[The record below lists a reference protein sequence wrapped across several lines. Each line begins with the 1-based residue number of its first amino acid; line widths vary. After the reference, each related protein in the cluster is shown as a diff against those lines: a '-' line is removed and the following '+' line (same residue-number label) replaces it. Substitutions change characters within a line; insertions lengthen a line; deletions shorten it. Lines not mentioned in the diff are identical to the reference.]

1 MLTTIA
7 SITSGAI
14 GVGIIFIGARFLV
27 VPQAAATGYGVLAA
41 PVGAQNHAASPYP
54 WLYVKGMRDIASGIF
69 IFILLAN
76 RAPHLLGAFMAAAS
90 IIPVGDA
97 VIVLRSGGTRAAAFG
112 IHGATA
118 AVALAASAALLMA

>member
-41 PVGAQNHAASPYP
+41 PVGAQNHAASHYP

-118 AVALAASAALLMA
+118 AVMLAASAALLLA

>member
-1 MLTTIA
+1 MLTILA
-7 SITSGAI
+7 SIVSGVI
-14 GVGIIFIGARFLV
+14 GVGIILIGVRFLLA
-27 VPQAAATGYGVLAA
+27 PQAAAAGYGVPAE
-41 PVGAQNHAASPYP
+41 PRRAQIPAGSPYT
-54 WLYVKGMRDIASGIF
+54 WLYAKGVRDVASGIF
-69 IFILLAN
+69 ILVLLAN

-90 IIPVGDA
+90 IIPVGDG

>member
-41 PVGAQNHAASPYP
+41 PVGAQNHAASHYP

-90 IIPVGDA
+90 ISPVGDA

-118 AVALAASAALLMA
+118 AVMLGASAALLLA

>member
-7 SITSGAI
+7 SIVSAVI
-14 GVGIIFIGARFLV
+14 GVGIILIGARFLLA
-27 VPQAAATGYGVLAA
+27 PQVAAAGYGV
-41 PVGAQNHAASPYP
+41 PTEPPGAQTPAGRPYS
-54 WLYVKGMRDIASGIF
+54 WLYAKGLRDIASGIF
-69 IFILLAN
+69 IFILLVN

-97 VIVLRSGGTRAAAFG
+97 AIVLRSGGTRAAAFG

-118 AVALAASAALLMA
+118 AVILAASAALLMA

>member
-41 PVGAQNHAASPYP
+41 PVGAQNHTASPYP

-76 RAPHLLGAFMAAAS
+76 QAPHLLGAFMAAAS

-112 IHGATA
+112 IHGAAA
-118 AVALAASAALLMA
+118 AVMLGASAALLLA